1 VNPLKIVIDAMGG
14 DNAPEEIIKGTLL
27 GIEEYNVN
35 VILVGK
41 ELLIK
46 KYLESSSQ
54 NTLSKIDIVN
64 ADEIIEND
72 DKPVKAIRRK
82 KNSSMVVGMN
92 LVKNK
97 EGDLFISAG
106 NTGALLSGGLFIIGR
121 IKGIERPSLAPI
133 VPNIIDNNLL
143 LDVGANADCKPE
155 FLHQFALMGS
165 IYTEK
170 VLNKENPKVGL
181 INIGTEKTKGS
192 KLYIDTYKILE
203 DSKLNFVGN
212 IEARELLKGKADV
225 LVCDGF
231 VGNIVLKLI
240 EGVTSELMSQIKEQL
255 KSSIKGNI
263 AGLLMKDS
271 MKGLKSK
278 FDYNEY
284 GGAPLLGLKAPV
296 IKAHGS
302 SKRKA
307 FKNAINQGKI
317 FYNSNSIKYIE
328 EKISEEE

>member
-1 VNPLKIVIDAMGG
+1 VKPLKIVIDAMGG

-27 GIEEYNVN
+27 AVEEYNVD
-35 VILVGK
+35 VIIVGK
-41 ELLIK
+41 ENIIK
-46 KYLESSSQ
+46 KYLDGVQ
-54 NTLSKIDIVN
+54 KNILNKINIVN
-64 ADEIIEND
+64 AEKVIEND

-97 EGDLFISAG
+97 EGDIFISAG

-133 VPNIIDNNLL
+133 IPNIIDNSLL

-155 FLHQFALMGS
+155 FLNQFALMGS
-165 IYTEK
+165 IYAEK
-170 VLNKENPKVGL
+170 VLKKENPRIGL

-192 KLYIDTYKILE
+192 KLYVDTYNLLE
-203 DSKLNFVGN
+203 NSTLNFVGN
-212 IEARELLKGKADV
+212 IESRDLLKGKADV

-231 VGNIVLKLI
+231 VGNIILKLT
-240 EGVTSELMSQIKEQL
+240 EGVTQELMNQIKEQL

-263 AGLLMKDS
+263 AGLMMKDS
-271 MKGLKSK
+271 LKGLKSK

-284 GGAPLLGLKAPV
+284 GGAPLIGLKAPV

-317 FYNSNSIKYIE
+317 FYESNSVKSIE
-328 EKISEEE
+328 EKIIEED

>member
-1 VNPLKIVIDAMGG
+1 MKIVIDAMGG

-27 GIEEYNVN
+27 AVEEYNVD
-35 VILVGK
+35 VIIVGK
-41 ELLIK
+41 ENIIK
-46 KYLESSSQ
+46 KYLDGVQ
-54 NTLSKIDIVN
+54 KNILNKINIVN
-64 ADEIIEND
+64 AEKVIEND

-97 EGDLFISAG
+97 EGDIFISAG

-133 VPNIIDNNLL
+133 IPNIIDNSLL

-155 FLHQFALMGS
+155 FLNQFALMGS
-165 IYTEK
+165 IYAEK
-170 VLNKENPKVGL
+170 VLKKENPRIGL

-192 KLYIDTYKILE
+192 KLYVDTYNLLE
-203 DSKLNFVGN
+203 NSTLNFVGN
-212 IEARELLKGKADV
+212 IESRDLLKGKADV

-231 VGNIVLKLI
+231 VGNIILKLT
-240 EGVTSELMSQIKEQL
+240 EGVTQELMNQIKEQL

-263 AGLLMKDS
+263 AGLMMKDS
-271 MKGLKSK
+271 LKGLKSK

-284 GGAPLLGLKAPV
+284 GGAPLIGLKAPV

-317 FYNSNSIKYIE
+317 FYESNSVKSIE
-328 EKISEEE
+328 EKIIEED

>member
-1 VNPLKIVIDAMGG
+1 LKIVIDAMGG

-27 GIEEYNVN
+27 AVEEYNVD
-35 VILVGK
+35 VIIVGK
-41 ELLIK
+41 ENIIK
-46 KYLESSSQ
+46 KYLDGVQ
-54 NTLSKIDIVN
+54 KNILNKINIVN
-64 ADEIIEND
+64 AEKVIEND

-97 EGDLFISAG
+97 EGDIFISAG

-133 VPNIIDNNLL
+133 IPNIIDNSLL

-155 FLHQFALMGS
+155 FLNQFALMGS
-165 IYTEK
+165 IYAEK
-170 VLNKENPKVGL
+170 VLKKENPRIGL

-192 KLYIDTYKILE
+192 KLYVDTYNLLE
-203 DSKLNFVGN
+203 NSTLNFVGN
-212 IEARELLKGKADV
+212 IESRDLLKGKADV

-231 VGNIVLKLI
+231 VGNIILKLT
-240 EGVTSELMSQIKEQL
+240 EGVTQELMNQIKEQL

-263 AGLLMKDS
+263 AGLMMKDS
-271 MKGLKSK
+271 LKGLKSK

-284 GGAPLLGLKAPV
+284 GGAPLIGLKAPV

-317 FYNSNSIKYIE
+317 FYESNSVKSIE
-328 EKISEEE
+328 EKIIEED